1 MNSTIQLS
9 LYDLTPEPLLVR
21 VPFVSSKHPWE
32 MSEEEYEVYEDTIL
46 YHNRPSVSGR
56 DNPFQEFLTGQEA
69 DVFLALKA
77 GETVPPEVLARFEEL
92 KEWHET
98 GSSPIIR
105 ENEERLRKRQ
115 EEIANRPAIGTEQIH
130 QEEDRADRRVIYVEP
145 RRLEHSY
152 EEGRKKGDIDA
163 SYSGDMIS
171 NPRSTVRKPFHFENG
186 RYVSTGTG
194 PAKRASATVIYLAMF
209 DEVDEGTAIFKCAND
224 VPVGGPNKFLTYEGL
239 PSDFYLQLTGSG
251 AKLLRG
257 ELPVTDAVPVA
268 TR

>member
-32 MSEEEYEVYEDTIL
+32 LSEEEYEVYEDTIL

-69 DVFLALKA
+69 DVFAALKA

-105 ENEERLRKRQ
+105 ETEERLRERQ
-115 EEIANRPAIGTEQIH
+115 EEIANRLAIGTEEIH
-130 QEEDRADRRVIYVEP
+130 QEEDRELVGGAREADAQKP
-145 RRLEHSY
+145 RA
-152 EEGRKKGDIDA
+152 EEGQDRQHHPAAGCS
-163 SYSGDMIS
+163 SYRLS
-171 NPRSTVRKPFHFENG
+171 
-186 RYVSTGTG
+186 
-194 PAKRASATVIYLAMF
+194 
-209 DEVDEGTAIFKCAND
+209 
-224 VPVGGPNKFLTYEGL
+224 
-239 PSDFYLQLTGSG
+239 
-251 AKLLRG
+251 LR
-257 ELPVTDAVPVA
+257 
-268 TR
+268 